1 MERGI
6 GGQPP
11 LARSAIATRLTGTM
25 HRSEQGTPGRR
36 VPVLDL
42 DDALLPSFDEAARRQ
57 LTAPLVRVGRGPWAI
72 PESLRERREQW
83 LGLLVVDG
91 MIIRTV
97 SVSGLECCELLGPG
111 DVIRPWDGDDEVASL
126 ASGVSWR
133 VIEYAQM
140 AVLDDAFARLACR
153 WPAVLSEL
161 MERGLQRSRSLAV
174 QLAIGQARRADVR
187 LLALFWHLADR
198 WGRVTPDGVLVEV
211 DLTHGLLSRLTSL
224 RRPTVSVTLKELG
237 ESGELIRLSRSS
249 WLLRSTR
256 HEDLQRAIGLPV
268 AA

>member
-1 MERGI
+1 
-6 GGQPP
+6 
-11 LARSAIATRLTGTM
+11 M
-25 HRSEQGTPGRR
+25 HRSDQVTPGRR

-42 DDALLPSFDEAARRQ
+42 DDGLLPSHDETARRH
-57 LTAPLVRVGRGPWAI
+57 LTAPLVRVGRGRWTV
-72 PESLRERREQW
+72 PEALRERREQW
-83 LGLLVVDG
+83 LGLLLVEG
-91 MIIRTV
+91 LMIRTV

-111 DVIRPWDGDDEVASL
+111 DVIRPWDGDDEVTSL

-133 VIEYAQM
+133 VVEYAQM

-161 MERGLQRSRSLAV
+161 MERGLQRSRTLAV

-198 WGRVTPDGVLVEV
+198 WGRVTPDGVLVEL

-237 ESGELIRLSRSS
+237 ESGQLIRLSRSC
-249 WLLRSTR
+249 WLLRRSR
-256 HEDLQRAIGLPV
+256 DDELQRVIGLPV